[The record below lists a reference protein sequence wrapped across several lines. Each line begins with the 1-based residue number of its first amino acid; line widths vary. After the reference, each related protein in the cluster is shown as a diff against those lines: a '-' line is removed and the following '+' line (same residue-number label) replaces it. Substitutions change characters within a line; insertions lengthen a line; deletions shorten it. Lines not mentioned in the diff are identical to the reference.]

1 MNSWLTPPFIY
12 FLILGFG
19 MLLVSLCYFSHIS
32 IKKITS
38 YVASLTIFALLI
50 YTGIVIAHWIASAF
64 WACVFRTRCTVQ
76 TLKYNICPPGYTFF
90 HFERAMYTRWKA
102 YILYGWEPPLWPRQK
117 MQKSRPQ
124 STGGS
129 PAFSMFVYLSFAF
142 FILRIIF
149 DLHTIA

>member
-64 WACVFRTRCTVQ
+64 
-76 TLKYNICPPGYTFF
+76 
-90 HFERAMYTRWKA
+90 
-102 YILYGWEPPLWPRQK
+102 
-117 MQKSRPQ
+117 
-124 STGGS
+124 
-129 PAFSMFVYLSFAF
+129 
-142 FILRIIF
+142 
-149 DLHTIA
+149 